1 MKRFRLLGF
10 YVVGIVAV
18 IGLAVWGV
26 AMKRTAAEAGTPS
39 APEAA
44 PIAPATANTE
54 PSPAAAGA
62 WHGPQLTSEAIVPD
76 DGFQPRPRRWNK
88 PEVRRVK
95 FVGTLAS

>member
-1 MKRFRLLGF
+1 MNRFRLLGF

-26 AMKRTAAEAGTPS
+26 AMTRTAADAGTP
-39 APEAA
+39 AEAG

-62 WHGPQLTSEAIVPD
+62 WHGRQQTIEPTVPGRRLRPGARA
-76 DGFQPRPRRWNK
+76 DGINPK
-88 PEVRRVK
+88 
-95 FVGTLAS
+95 

>member
-26 AMKRTAAEAGTPS
+26 AITRTAADAGTP
-39 APEAA
+39 AEAG
-44 PIAPATANTE
+44 PIAPVTANTE

-62 WHGPQLTSEAIVPD
+62 GHGRQQAIEPTVRERRLRRGARA
-76 DGFQPRPRRWNK
+76 DGINPKRG
-88 PEVRRVK
+88 E
-95 FVGTLAS
+95 

>member
-26 AMKRTAAEAGTPS
+26 TMRRTAADVGTPAASEAG
-39 APEAA
+39 
-44 PIAPATANTE
+44 PIPPATVNTE

-62 WHGPQLTSEAIVPD
+62 WHGRQQTIEPTVPGR
-76 DGFQPRPRRWNK
+76 GFDAAPAQM
-88 PEVRRVK
+88 E
-95 FVGTLAS
+95 